1 VLSLALAGCASSG
14 REWVDSPLEVQ
25 QASALPATGP
35 MEAPSDARPRLD
47 HTVTLGESYA
57 TYPAA
62 AHPVAP
68 GVQVNVTTPVV
79 INNHYGGY
87 GYGYGYTV
95 PYTRGGAVVTT
106 APRVAQPA
114 SQKVGAD
121 FPAPPDY
128 GPRALR

>member
-1 VLSLALAGCASSG
+1 MLSLVLASCATSG
-14 REWVDSPLEVQ
+14 REWVDSPIEAQ
-25 QASALPATGP
+25 QASAVSATGP
-35 MEAPSDARPRLD
+35 MEAPSEARPRLN

-57 TYPAA
+57 TYPVAA
-62 AHPVAP
+62 RPAAP

-87 GYGYGYTV
+87 GYGYGYAV
-95 PYTRGGAVVTT
+95 PYNSGAAVVAPT
-106 APRVAQPA
+106 PRVSQPA